1 MALCDKTAPV
11 TKPNRRWL
19 PQLVSRIVAQ
29 ADLRDSEQQI
39 RKSQKETSQNDAGT
53 RLAPDTQLLVSRW
66 PQPSTRTISAIFTQA
81 SSQISSSQKAFRVVL
96 TEYLLYL
103 CVQLRGKDWLKFHLI
118 RYEIPWAMSKERLI
132 SLMKRLW
139 NCAKPEIGEELIWIP
154 RILLQK
160 PPSGTPRRRLLFH
173 FMSDGPAGA
182 RALLVYNCKTAAGHK
197 DSSKPFKAFVPHL
210 VWELLIAKAYGWGK
224 TGSRQVVP

>member
-39 RKSQKETSQNDAGT
+39 WKSPKGNESEWCWNQVGT
-53 RLAPDTQLLVSRW
+53 RHTQLLVSW
-66 PQPSTRTISAIFTQA
+66 PLTAAQLQSGERTRTISTIFTQA

-118 RYEIPWAMSKERLI
+118 RYKIPWAMSKERLM

-160 PPSGTPRRRLLFH
+160 PSSGTPRRRLLFH
-173 FMSDGPAGA
+173 FMSGA
-182 RALLVYNCKTAAGHK
+182 RGLLVYNC
-197 DSSKPFKAFVPHL
+197 SWP
-210 VWELLIAKAYGWGK
+210 
-224 TGSRQVVP
+224 